1 MSSKI
6 LRNVIQRGP
15 ELDDIAASVGKN
27 KRNRKCPPKKNEDNN
42 SEEVEK
48 SVIKSQV

>member
-1 MSSKI
+1 MSSK
-6 LRNVIQRGP
+6 LSRNVIQRGP
-15 ELDDIAASVGKN
+15 ELDDITASFGKS
-27 KRNRKCPPKKNEDNN
+27 KRNRKWTPKKNEDNN